1 MRVVVAGGATTRPD
15 VVHTDRMDS
24 LVTLQQLKYVI
35 EVAASGSITRA
46 AERLFVAQPSLSKAI
61 RDIESRVGTEL
72 FVRTS
77 SGITLTADGV
87 EFLGYARQVVEQ
99 AELLEQRY
107 QERTPSRRLCAV
119 STQHYA
125 FAVNA
130 FVAMVERTE
139 ADEYEFTLRE
149 TRTHDII
156 EDVATLRSDLGILYR
171 NGFNQKVLDK
181 LFRERGLTFTPLF
194 TAEPHVFVASS
205 HPLSGQASVS
215 LDDLESY
222 PCLSFDQGEHNS
234 FFLAEEVLST
244 VHSRKAIRVS
254 DRATIFNLMI
264 GLNGYTISTGI
275 LPPDL
280 NGESIVSVPLRVD
293 ERIEV
298 GWIAPKSVTLTHQA
312 RLYLEELQ
320 RVIAQYATQHAD
332 VHERE
337 PIGPA
342 QP

>member
-1 MRVVVAGGATTRPD
+1 
-15 VVHTDRMDS
+15 MDS

-46 AERLFVAQPSLSKAI
+46 ADRLFVAQPSLSKAI
-61 RDIESRVGTEL
+61 RDIEARVGTEL

-107 QERTPSRRLCAV
+107 QARTPSRRLCAV

-139 ADEYEFTLRE
+139 AEEYEFTLRE

-171 NGFNQKVLDK
+171 NAFNQKVLDK

-194 TAEPHVFVASS
+194 TAEPHVFIASS
-205 HPLSGQASVS
+205 HPLSERSSVS
-215 LDDLESY
+215 LDELEPY

-280 NGESIVSVPLRVD
+280 NGESIVSVPLAVD

-298 GWIAPKSVTLTHQA
+298 GWIAPKAVALTHQA
-312 RLYLEELQ
+312 RLYLDEL
-320 RVIAQYATQHAD
+320 RSVIAQYATQHSAE
-332 VHERE
+332 VHEVDS
-337 PIGPA
+337 PPA
-342 QP
+342 TQA